1 MIRLKVIRRGRG
13 LRARVMGLLLPL
25 VSGGSAPG
33 FVKVLVFRPRFF
45 GAPIG
50 RYGDAVLRGP
60 GLWAI
65 GEREL
70 FGAAV
75 SATNACGYCTGVHAQ
90 IATECLGE
98 ATVDALVHGTG
109 EVPSDVGSPVVPMVA
124 FLRRLSHDP
133 DRLTAADVKTLR
145 EGGIGDDAIWEAA
158 HAAALLEICNRVNT
172 ALGVDAMS
180 PEGNRRAAAM
190 LLRRGYDL

>member
-1 MIRLKVIRRGRG
+1 VIRLKVIRHGRG

-25 VSGGSAPG
+25 ASGGTATG
-33 FVKVLVFRPRFF
+33 FVKVLIFRPRFF

-50 RYGDAVLRGP
+50 RYGEAVLGGP

-75 SATNACGYCTGVHAQ
+75 SAANACGYCTGVHAQ
-90 IATECLGE
+90 IATDCLDQ
-98 ATVDALVHGTG
+98 ATVNALVHDKG
-109 EVPSDVGSPVVPMVA
+109 EAPAHLRPAVAPMVA

-133 DRLTAADVKTLR
+133 TRLTAADVETLR
-145 EGGIGDDAIWEAA
+145 EAGISDEAIREAT

-172 ALGVDAMS
+172 ALGVEAMT
-180 PEGNRRAAAM
+180 PEGNRRAATM